1 MGDPMGRHTTTV
13 STSVHSM
20 HDPDTLSSVS
30 IDSLRAH
37 LHLIN
42 QKIDNVQKEFIKL
55 KEGVREGN
63 DNIDGSP
70 FVLEGCYCRFHRD
83 YGHDTEECYDLKNQ
97 IEDLIRRDHPNWYV
111 RKPREPPLHPKGRIE
126 KHINII
132 VRGPATSNDCSSTQK
147 AYVQTEMQKRLKQ

>member
-20 HDPDTLSSVS
+20 PDPDTLSSVS

-37 LHLIN
+37 LRLIN

-55 KEGVREGN
+55 KEG
-63 DNIDGSP
+63 
-70 FVLEGCYCRFHRD
+70 GCYCRFHRD

-97 IEDLIRRDHPNWYV
+97 IEDLIRRDHPNRYV
-111 RKPREPPLHPKGRIE
+111 RKPRESSLHPKGRIE

-132 VRGPATSNDCSSTQK
+132 VRGPTTSSDYSST
-147 AYVQTEMQKRLKQ
+147 

>member
-1 MGDPMGRHTTTV
+1 MIQVIVPYIPQLTQPSNLQHQPTAMQQLGDEPPQTLLEHNLLPMGDPMGRHTTTV

-20 HDPDTLSSVS
+20 PDPDTLSSVS

-37 LHLIN
+37 LRLIN

-70 FVLEGCYCRFHRD
+70 FVLEVRD
-83 YGHDTEECYDLKNQ
+83 K
-97 IEDLIRRDHPNWYV
+97 
-111 RKPREPPLHPKGRIE
+111 
-126 KHINII
+126 
-132 VRGPATSNDCSSTQK
+132 
-147 AYVQTEMQKRLKQ
+147 